1 MSSSASPLPAPAGRR
16 PALLVAFHWI
26 TVLALV
32 AAVAL
37 ALGREA
43 VDEKALRA
51 VLLNL
56 HKSFGLLLLGLALVR
71 IALRAFL
78 HPLPAVAE
86 LPPLARLGAAATHGL
101 LYLLLLAVPVCGW
114 LLANSHGK
122 PAGFFGLFTLPG
134 LVDIDEDLGDLTSE
148 LHETGAYLL
157 LGLIGLH
164 ITAALHHH
172 FMLKDRVLLS
182 MLPGLRRRP

>member
-1 MSSSASPLPAPAGRR
+1 MGSLGSVYAGPSPSAR
-16 PALLVAFHWI
+16 W
-26 TVLALV
+26 
-32 AAVAL
+32 
-37 ALGREA
+37 REW
-43 VDEKALRA
+43 ALRA

-86 LPPLARLGAAATHGL
+86 LPLLARLGAAATHGL

-157 LGLIGLH
+157 LGLIGLPPLQSSR
-164 ITAALHHH
+164 ICWT
-172 FMLKDRVLLS
+172 MS
-182 MLPGLRRRP
+182 NP